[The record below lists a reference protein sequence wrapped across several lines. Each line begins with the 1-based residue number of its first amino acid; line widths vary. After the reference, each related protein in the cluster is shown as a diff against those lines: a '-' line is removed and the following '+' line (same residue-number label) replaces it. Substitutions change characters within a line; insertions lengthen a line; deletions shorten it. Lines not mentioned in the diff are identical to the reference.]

1 MILNILEKK
10 NKYHGLQLS
19 SYLFILIPFLLIT
32 GPFLPDLSLV
42 IIITLFT
49 YSLIKSGKLI
59 YFKNIYVYF
68 FLTFFLC
75 IIISLI
81 NSEYAYIAY
90 KPSLS
95 YFRFGLFALATASI
109 LYFKND
115 IIVKLSKF
123 FILILIVLGIDTFFQ
138 YIFGF
143 NILGWQ
149 RLDNNFRITS
159 LFGEDEVLGS
169 YIARFFPF
177 ILSLFLF
184 SKKYYNKKYEN
195 FIIFLIILLSG
206 IICLFS
212 GERTSFFLFL
222 ISIFLILFTCH
233 SIRKVFF
240 RSTLILIPV
249 LLTLLFTDQK
259 IKFRMYDF
267 TIKQLGFNSESKR
280 IVIFSEIYEG
290 HYKIA
295 YKMFREK
302 PLTGHGVKSFREYCS
317 KEENFVAVNA
327 CTTHPHNIYM
337 QLLAETGIISFLLV
351 ISIFILIS
359 IKLINISFNSLIKK
373 NNKTEDYLTLI
384 YIFYAV
390 NLFPI
395 APSGNFFNN
404 WMSIIYYL
412 PSGYFIYLNNFKNA
426 RI

>member
-1 MILNILEKK
+1 MIERIDKYYGLNV
-10 NKYHGLQLS
+10 S
-19 SYLFILIPFLLIT
+19 AYLFILIPFFLIT

-42 IIITLFT
+42 IIVILFM
-49 YSLIKSGKLI
+49 YSLIRSKNFNQ
-59 YFKNIYVYF
+59 FKNIYVYYFIAF
-68 FLTFFLC
+68 FIC

-90 KPSLS
+90 KPSIS

-115 IIVKLSKF
+115 IIFKLSKF
-123 FILILIVLGIDTFFQ
+123 FILILTVLGIDTIFQ

-149 RLDNNFRITS
+149 KLDNNFRITS

-169 YIARFFPF
+169 YIARLFPF

-195 FIIFLIILLSG
+195 FIIFSIILLSG

-222 ISIFLILFTCH
+222 ISILLIIFTCN
-233 SIRKVFF
+233 SIRKIFI
-240 RSTLILIPV
+240 RSILILIPI

-267 TIKQLGFNSESKR
+267 TIKQLGFNSESER

-317 KEENFVAVNA
+317 KKENFIAVNA

-351 ISIFILIS
+351 ISIFILLS
-359 IKLINISFNSLIKK
+359 IKLIKIFYDSLIKK

-412 PSGYFIYLNNFKNA
+412 PLGYLIYLNKFKNA